1 MITTPLDAPMISVVI
16 PTLND
21 AQRLTA
27 TLAAL
32 APAAMDGFVR
42 QVIVADGGS
51 TDGTLEVAEDAGAD
65 VAATGLAGA
74 ITAAR
79 QPWLLI
85 LAPGSRPQVGWE
97 QAAQVHMRDYPDR
110 AGWFDLALA
119 ERGAGARL
127 REAAARFESLAFG
140 RLRPAQGL
148 LITNQRLEKLMPIA
162 NHADLLRRLG
172 RSRPLGVRALMMG

>member
-1 MITTPLDAPMISVVI
+1 MISAVI

-42 QVIVADGGS
+42 EVIVADGGS
-51 TDGTLEVAEDAGAD
+51 TDDTLEVAEDAGAD
-65 VAATGLAGA
+65 VVTTGLADA
-74 ITAAR
+74 LAAAR

-97 QAAQVHMRDYPDR
+97 QAAHAHMRDFPNK

-119 ERGAGARL
+119 EPGLVFRF
-127 REAAARFESLAFG
+127 REAMARFERRTLG
-140 RLRPAQGL
+140 WPRREDGL
-148 LITNQRLEKLMPIA
+148 LITNQLIGELGDVGRYEDVVRK
-162 NHADLLRRLG
+162 LG
-172 RSRPLGVRALMMG
+172 RARLRPLGVRALIGAH